1 MKLTQIPR
9 VKDRLSKFKQQ
20 MTLSDSPACATE
32 KSQDRYKQLEEQI
45 EKNSLR
51 VSEGISPFLA

>member
-20 MTLSDSPACATE
+20 MTLSDSPASATE

-45 EKNSLR
+45 EKNSLQ